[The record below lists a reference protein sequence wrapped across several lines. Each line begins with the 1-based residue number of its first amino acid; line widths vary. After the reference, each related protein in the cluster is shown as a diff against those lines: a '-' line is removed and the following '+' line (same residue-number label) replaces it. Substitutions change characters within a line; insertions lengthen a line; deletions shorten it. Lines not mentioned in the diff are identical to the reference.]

1 MEISS
6 CIIYEDTQLLV
17 CHKPCGLAVQ
27 SARMDTMDLESA
39 VKNYLAEKNAA
50 QVPYLAVI
58 HRLDQPVEGLV
69 ILAKTPE
76 AAAKL
81 SRQITEGKMQKY
93 YLAASSHIPEQKEA
107 VLEDFLLK
115 DRKMNL
121 SRIVAS
127 GTPNGKKARLSY
139 RVLKEKDDRAIF
151 EIRLFTGRHHQIRVQ
166 MAGHGMPLMGDRKY
180 NNLECMQENGSLA
193 LCAYRIAFCHPV
205 TGKKMELKIKP
216 ENPLLQ

>member
-6 CIIYEDTQLLV
+6 CIIYEDKQLLV

-93 YLAASSHIPEQKEA
+93 YL
-107 VLEDFLLK
+107 
-115 DRKMNL
+115 

-139 RVLKEKDDRAIF
+139 RVLKEKDGRAIF